1 LKGRGLFLDYR
12 DQLAQSYGVEVVGEG
27 QADSVSQDFL
37 PAWTQVMVYQHFSM
51 NRFII
56 DLAEKLPEGKINS
69 QLPLQEQ
76 LAVSGALHRQ
86 EIFGC

>member
-1 LKGRGLFLDYR
+1 MFLDYR
-12 DQLAQSYGVEVVGEG
+12 KQLAKSYGVELTGEG

-37 PAWTQVMVYQHFSM
+37 PQWNQVMVYQHFSM
-51 NRFII
+51 NRFTI
-56 DLAEKLPEGKINS
+56 DLADKLDEGKINS

-76 LAVSGALHRQ
+76 LAVLGALHRQ